1 MKHRPTFSFTLIELL
16 IVIAI
21 IAILAS
27 MLLPALNLARAR
39 GKSVS
44 CVNTL
49 KQLGLGFAQY
59 MTDNGDFLP
68 PILGG
73 TTSPQ
78 PLWTDCLIGLVQA
91 PKETSKARNGYVTVA
106 QFRCA
111 AMNGIYEM
119 DPSRSGH
126 DWWHFNPHYGMNY
139 RLVYGSTAA
148 GSDYKTG
155 KLTSCRRPARK
166 IYLADTIANSGSGM
180 EAFDQ
185 SKGFWRFYVSKMYE
199 NADWGRVSGRH
210 VKSTNVL
217 HLDWH
222 VSAYRLGTEVAT
234 NEVAPF
240 LWESSRYIGLLNWS
254 DGWDFGSK
262 KY

>member
-78 PLWTDCLIGLVQA
+78 PLWTDCLLGLVQA

-106 QFRCA
+106 QFR
-111 AMNGIYEM
+111 
-119 DPSRSGH
+119 
-126 DWWHFNPHYGMNY
+126 
-139 RLVYGSTAA
+139 
-148 GSDYKTG
+148 
-155 KLTSCRRPARK
+155 
-166 IYLADTIANSGSGM
+166 
-180 EAFDQ
+180 
-185 SKGFWRFYVSKMYE
+185 
-199 NADWGRVSGRH
+199 
-210 VKSTNVL
+210 
-217 HLDWH
+217 
-222 VSAYRLGTEVAT
+222 
-234 NEVAPF
+234 
-240 LWESSRYIGLLNWS
+240 
-254 DGWDFGSK
+254 
-262 KY
+262 